1 MVVCLKISLS
11 GSLVDIEIFITGML
25 PVDSLPPWEQV
36 GWELQTLPLPSSI
49 IKMSRP
55 RWVYLSRQAK
65 DVLVTLNNVYTHS
78 ESLHPG
84 RFSPRLPLS
93 ALNTAIRSGLKQLA
107 EEEVEFGSFSFH
119 DLCWTV
125 RPLLHEAGYGSDW
138 SEKCLAHALRS
149 IRGVYHKAE
158 YTMQRASMLQDWADR
173 VDR

>member
-1 MVVCLKISLS
+1 MAICLKISLP
-11 GSLVDIEIFITGML
+11 GSLVDIEIFITGVL

-36 GWELQTLPLPSSI
+36 GWELRTLPSYI

-93 ALNTAIRSGLKQLA
+93 ALR
-107 EEEVEFGSFSFH
+107 
-119 DLCWTV
+119 
-125 RPLLHEAGYGSDW
+125 
-138 SEKCLAHALRS
+138 
-149 IRGVYHKAE
+149 
-158 YTMQRASMLQDWADR
+158 
-173 VDR
+173 